1 MPEEILTVREVA
13 EFLKV
18 TERTIYR
25 LATEGQI
32 PSFKVGG
39 SWRFQRSDLIRWMHE
54 QAKGQAE
61 RGHGQPKG
69 ERVRMLPHVDLSL
82 APSSPSQ
89 PSECP
94 ARLHSR

>member
-1 MPEEILTVREVA
+1 MPNEILTVREVA

-39 SWRFQRSDLIRWMHE
+39 SWRFQRSDLIQWMNE
-54 QAKGQAE
+54 QAKTQTD
-61 RGHGQPKG
+61 RGGQPHG
-69 ERVRMLPHVDLSL
+69 EKD
-82 APSSPSQ
+82 
-89 PSECP
+89 
-94 ARLHSR
+94 

>member
-39 SWRFQRSDLIRWMHE
+39 SWRFQRSDLIQWMNE

-61 RGHGQPKG
+61 RGDQPKG
-69 ERVRMLPHVDLSL
+69 END
-82 APSSPSQ
+82 
-89 PSECP
+89 
-94 ARLHSR
+94 